1 MQMSRIGDM
10 AYKNL
15 KIRVDVRTRDAAFD
29 SLSIHI
35 RKWEHR
41 SKEPLNGISVISY
54 TIQVNDLFTV

>member
-29 SLSIHI
+29 SLSIHV
-35 RKWEHR
+35 RKWEHP

-54 TIQVNDLFTV
+54 RIQVNDLFTV